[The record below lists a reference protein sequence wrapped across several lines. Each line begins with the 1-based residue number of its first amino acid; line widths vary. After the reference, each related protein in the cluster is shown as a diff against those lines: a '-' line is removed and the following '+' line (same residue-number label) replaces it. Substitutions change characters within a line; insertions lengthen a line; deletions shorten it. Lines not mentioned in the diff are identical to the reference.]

1 MCGQLDSSFLLPSSN
16 LCRKSLSGFDLEA
29 ARRRPPPGPP
39 PGPPPVLSD
48 SEDEEEYDPA
58 KGGPLLV

>member
-1 MCGQLDSSFLLPSSN
+1 MYVLGVFN
-16 LCRKSLSGFDLEA
+16 RKSLSGFDLEA

-39 PGPPPVLSD
+39 PGPPPALSD

-58 KGGPLLV
+58 KGQS

>member
-1 MCGQLDSSFLLPSSN
+1 MDFVLLDYLCLSLGVSN
-16 LCRKSLSGFDLEA
+16 RKSLSGFDLEA

-39 PGPPPVLSD
+39 PGPPPALSD

-58 KGGPLLV
+58 KGLSRYI